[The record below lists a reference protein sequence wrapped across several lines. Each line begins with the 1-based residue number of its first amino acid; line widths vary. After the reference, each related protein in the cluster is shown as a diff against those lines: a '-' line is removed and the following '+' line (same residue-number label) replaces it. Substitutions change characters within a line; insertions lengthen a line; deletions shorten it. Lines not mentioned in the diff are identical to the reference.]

1 VKPIQPLRPKQK
13 FRVGADD
20 PDPLAAVNQ
29 QIESW
34 FAAEPWRTARQFL
47 DRLQAE
53 HPQLYR
59 DGHLRTLQ
67 RRLKVLRRQAAQSL
81 VLGSKSH
88 PDESGRLREDLK
100 IREPALS

>member
-1 VKPIQPLRPKQK
+1 MTGDIIPFWWARSSRFGGRLRS
-13 FRVGADD
+13 
-20 PDPLAAVNQ
+20 
-29 QIESW
+29 ES
-34 FAAEPWRTARQFL
+34 AREFL
-47 DRLQAE
+47 DRLQVE

-67 RRLKVLRRQAAQSL
+67 RRLKVLRRRAAQSL